1 MHWGVSA
8 PSCCDF
14 IHRVA
19 FEEVSG
25 HRFLIK
31 SGLGNRG
38 LSECGT
44 TDEAMSRISSSDRP
58 HPEVRWEG
66 REPLS
71 DKAGEL
77 TLLSRSGGEKGLR

>member
-1 MHWGVSA
+1 MELGLPLEVFMGRQATCLAVFGTCGFFLMMHGGVSA
-8 PSCCDF
+8 TSCCDF

-44 TDEAMSRISSSDRP
+44 TDEAMSRISS
-58 HPEVRWEG
+58 
-66 REPLS
+66 
-71 DKAGEL
+71 
-77 TLLSRSGGEKGLR
+77 